1 MKKKRKLKLRKSVV
15 VLFVIGIL
23 LVASFSFKH
32 FSFAYPNN
40 EEKTKK
46 VSVSDI
52 NDYENMQDNLVSR
65 IDFGDKITNI
75 VSIVDDRYISKIFNF
90 KTGEEV
96 TIESILKPDM
106 VDAFFKKVKELLY
119 LKYPKF
125 IASKLE
131 LLNKT
136 NSYYLKENEL
146 IMYFYDYE
154 IEPMVSEELSLHI
167 NYNEIKEYLDITV
180 KLDNTYE
187 NEDGSKIDKN
197 KKIIALTFDD
207 GPGPYTSN
215 LVDILK
221 DNKTSATFFM
231 LGKNINIYKDT
242 VLKVH
247 ESGMEIGYH
256 SYAHKNFKRQKL
268 QEIKEEFN
276 KSNSILKSIT
286 GSTFKLI
293 RPPYGEINNKIK
305 DALDASFILWNIDT
319 MDWRHKNCDYLVNYV
334 LEKTEDGNI
343 ILFHDI
349 HKTSID
355 AIEKLLPEL
364 YVNGYQVVTVSK
376 LAEVT
381 GTNLELHKTYRYF
394 KK

>member
-1 MKKKRKLKLRKSVV
+1 MKKKRKLKLRKGVV
-15 VLFVIGIL
+15 FIFAISIL
-23 LVASFSFKH
+23 LVVSSSFKR
-32 FSFAYPNN
+32 FSFALPTIGREASVKNAGISEY
-40 EEKTKK
+40 
-46 VSVSDI
+46 VSSL
-52 NDYENMQDNLVSR
+52 NNLVSEKNF
-65 IDFGDKITNI
+65 DDKFTNI
-75 VSIVDDRYISKIFNF
+75 VSMEDDRYISKIFNF

-106 VDAFFKKVKELLY
+106 VDAFWDKVKELLY

-131 LLNKT
+131 FHDKT
-136 NSYYLKENEL
+136 NSFYLKENKL
-146 IMYFYDYE
+146 IIYYYDYE
-154 IEPMVSEELSLHI
+154 IEPMVSEELSLHV
-167 NYNEIKEYLDITV
+167 NYNEIKACMDITI
-180 KLDNTYE
+180 KLDKTYE
-187 NEDGSKIDKN
+187 NEDGSRVDKN

-207 GPGPYTSN
+207 GPGTYTSN

-221 DNKTSATFFM
+221 DNKASATFFM

-256 SYAHKNFKRQKL
+256 SYNHKNFKRQKL
-268 QEIKEEFN
+268 EIIKEEFD
-276 KSNSILKSIT
+276 KSNEALKSIT
-286 GSTFKLI
+286 GDTFHLV
-293 RPPYGEINNKIK
+293 RPPYGEINDKIK

-334 LEKTEDGNI
+334 LEKAEDGNI

-349 HKTSID
+349 HKTSVD

-364 YVNGYQVVTVSK
+364 YVNGYQVVTVSN

-381 GTNLELHKTYRYF
+381 GTKLEYHKSYRYF

>member
-15 VLFVIGIL
+15 FLFAISIL
-23 LVASFSFKH
+23 LVASSSFKR
-32 FSFAYPNN
+32 FSFALPTIGRELSVKNDRISEY
-40 EEKTKK
+40 
-46 VSVSDI
+46 VSSL
-52 NDYENMQDNLVSR
+52 NNLVSEKNF
-65 IDFGDKITNI
+65 DDKVTNI
-75 VSIVDDRYISKIFNF
+75 VSMEDDRYISKIFNF

-106 VDAFFKKVKELLY
+106 VDAFWDKVKELLY

-131 LLNKT
+131 LHDKT
-136 NSYYLKENEL
+136 NSFYLKENEL
-146 IMYFYDYE
+146 IIYYYDYE

-167 NYNEIKEYLDITV
+167 NYNEIKACMDITI
-180 KLDNTYE
+180 KLDKTYE
-187 NEDGSKIDKN
+187 NEDGSKVDKN

-207 GPGPYTSN
+207 GPGTYTSN

-256 SYAHKNFKRQKL
+256 SYNHKNFKRQKL
-268 QEIKEEFN
+268 EVIKEEFD
-276 KSNSILKSIT
+276 KSNEALKSIT
-286 GSTFKLI
+286 GDTFHLV
-293 RPPYGEINNKIK
+293 RPPYGEINDKIK
-305 DALDASFILWNIDT
+305 NELDAAFILWDIDT
-319 MDWRHKNCDYLVNYV
+319 MDWKYRNSDYLVNYV
-334 LEKTEDGNI
+334 LDNAEAGDI

-349 HKTSID
+349 HKTSVD

-381 GTNLELHKTYRYF
+381 DTKLEYHKSYRYF

>member
-1 MKKKRKLKLRKSVV
+1 MKKRKLKLRKSVV
-15 VLFVIGIL
+15 FLFAISIL
-23 LVASFSFKH
+23 LVASSSFKR
-32 FSFAYPNN
+32 FSFALPTIGREISVKNDRISEY
-40 EEKTKK
+40 
-46 VSVSDI
+46 VSSL
-52 NDYENMQDNLVSR
+52 NNLVSEKNF
-65 IDFGDKITNI
+65 DNKFTNV
-75 VSIVDDRYISKIFNF
+75 VSMEDDRYISKIFNF

-96 TIESILKPDM
+96 TIEDILKPEM
-106 VDAFFKKVKELLY
+106 VDVFWEKVKELLY

-131 LLNKT
+131 LHDKT
-136 NSYYLKENEL
+136 NSFYLKENEL
-146 IMYFYDYE
+146 IIYYYDYE
-154 IEPMVSEELSLHI
+154 IEPMVSEELSLHV
-167 NYNEIKEYLDITV
+167 NYNEIKNCMNITI
-180 KLDNTYE
+180 KLDKNYE
-187 NEDGSKIDKN
+187 NEDGNKIDKN

-221 DNKTSATFFM
+221 DNKAIATFFM

-256 SYAHKNFKRQKL
+256 SYNHKNFKRQKL
-268 QEIKEEFN
+268 EVIKEEFD
-276 KSNSILKSIT
+276 KSNEVLKNIT
-286 GSTFKLI
+286 GNTFYLI
-293 RPPYGEINNKIK
+293 RPPYGEINDKIK
-305 DALDASFILWNIDT
+305 DTLDASFILWNIDT
-319 MDWRHKNCDYLVNYV
+319 MDWRHKNSDYLVNYV
-334 LEKTEDGNI
+334 LEKAEDGNI

-349 HKTSID
+349 HKTSVD

-376 LAEVT
+376 LAEIT
-381 GTNLELHKTYRYF
+381 GTKLEHHKSYRYF

>member
-1 MKKKRKLKLRKSVV
+1 MKRKRYKIKKKALGFLAIS
-15 VLFVIGIL
+15 LL
-23 LVASFSFKH
+23 LVAISLFKT

-52 NDYENMQDNLVSR
+52 NDYENMQYNLVSR
-65 IDFGDKITNI
+65 IDFDDKITNI
-75 VSIVDDRYISKIFNF
+75 VSIVDDRYISKLFNF

-106 VDAFFKKVKELLY
+106 VDAFWDKVKELLY

-131 LLNKT
+131 FHDKT
-136 NSYYLKENEL
+136 NSFYLKENKL
-146 IMYFYDYE
+146 IIYYYDYE
-154 IEPMVSEELSLHI
+154 IEPMVSEELSLHV
-167 NYNEIKEYLDITV
+167 NYNEIKACMDITI
-180 KLDNTYE
+180 KLDKTYE
-187 NEDGSKIDKN
+187 NEDGSRVDKN

-207 GPGPYTSN
+207 GPGTYTSN

-221 DNKTSATFFM
+221 SNKASATFFM

-256 SYAHKNFKRQKL
+256 SYNHKNFKRQKL
-268 QEIKEEFN
+268 EIIKEEFD
-276 KSNSILKSIT
+276 KSNEALKSIT
-286 GSTFKLI
+286 GDTFHLV
-293 RPPYGEINNKIK
+293 RPPYGEINDKIK

-334 LEKTEDGNI
+334 LEKAEDGNI

-349 HKTSID
+349 HKTSVD

-364 YVNGYQVVTVSK
+364 YVNGYQVVTVSN

-381 GTNLELHKTYRYF
+381 GTKLEYHKSYRYF

>member
-1 MKKKRKLKLRKSVV
+1 MKKKRKLKLRKGVV
-15 VLFVIGIL
+15 FIFAISIL
-23 LVASFSFKH
+23 LVVSSSFKR
-32 FSFAYPNN
+32 FSFALPTIGREASVKNARISEY
-40 EEKTKK
+40 
-46 VSVSDI
+46 VSSL
-52 NDYENMQDNLVSR
+52 NNLVSEKNF
-65 IDFGDKITNI
+65 DDKFTNI
-75 VSIVDDRYISKIFNF
+75 VSMEDDRYISKIFNF

-106 VDAFFKKVKELLY
+106 VDAFWEKVKELLY

-131 LLNKT
+131 PHDKT
-136 NSYYLKENEL
+136 NSFYLKENEL
-146 IMYFYDYE
+146 IIYYYDYE
-154 IEPMVSEELSLHI
+154 IEPMVSEELSLHV
-167 NYNEIKEYLDITV
+167 NYNEIKACMDITI
-180 KLDNTYE
+180 KLDKTYE
-187 NEDGSKIDKN
+187 NEDGSKVDKN

-207 GPGPYTSN
+207 GPGTYTSN
-215 LVDILK
+215 LVDILE
-221 DNKTSATFFM
+221 DNKASATFFM

-256 SYAHKNFKRQKL
+256 SYNHKNFKRQKL
-268 QEIKEEFN
+268 EIIKEEFD

-286 GSTFKLI
+286 GDTFRLI
-293 RPPYGEINNKIK
+293 RPPYGEINDKIK
-305 DALDASFILWNIDT
+305 NELDAAFILWDIDT
-319 MDWRHKNCDYLVNYV
+319 MDWKYRNSDYLVNYV
-334 LEKTEDGNI
+334 LDNAEAGDI

-349 HKTSID
+349 HKTSVD

-381 GTNLELHKTYRYF
+381 DTKLEYYKSYRYF

>member
-1 MKKKRKLKLRKSVV
+1 MKRKRYKIKKKALGFMAISL
-15 VLFVIGIL
+15 L
-23 LVASFSFKH
+23 LVAISLFKT

-65 IDFGDKITNI
+65 IDFDDKITNI
-75 VSIVDDRYISKIFNF
+75 VSIVDDRYISKLFNF

-96 TIESILKPDM
+96 SIESILKNDM

-180 KLDNTYE
+180 K
-187 NEDGSKIDKN
+187 
-197 KKIIALTFDD
+197 
-207 GPGPYTSN
+207 
-215 LVDILK
+215 
-221 DNKTSATFFM
+221 
-231 LGKNINIYKDT
+231 
-242 VLKVH
+242 KVYNN
-247 ESGMEIGYH
+247 GMEIGYH

-293 RPPYGEINNKIK
+293 RPPYGEINEKIK
-305 DALDASFILWNIDT
+305 NSLDASFILWNIDT
-319 MDWRHKNCDYLVNYV
+319 LDWKNKDSDYLTDYV
-334 LEKTEDGNI
+334 LKEVNDGNI

-355 AIEKLLPEL
+355 AI
-364 YVNGYQVVTVSK
+364 N
-376 LAEVT
+376 
-381 GTNLELHKTYRYF
+381 
-394 KK
+394 

>member
-1 MKKKRKLKLRKSVV
+1 MKRKRYKIKKKALGFLAIS
-15 VLFVIGIL
+15 LL
-23 LVASFSFKH
+23 LVAISLFKT

-65 IDFGDKITNI
+65 IDFDDKITNI
-75 VSIVDDRYISKIFNF
+75 VSIVDDRYISKLFNF

-96 TIESILKPDM
+96 SIESILKNDM

-187 NEDGSKIDKN
+187 NEDGNKIDKN
-197 KKIIALTFDD
+197 KKIVALTFDD
-207 GPGPYTSN
+207 GPGGYTSN
-215 LVDILK
+215 LVDTLL
-221 DNKTSATFFM
+221 DNKASATFFM
-231 LGKNINIYKDT
+231 LGKNLNNYKDT
-242 VLKVH
+242 VKKVYNN
-247 ESGMEIGYH
+247 GMEIGYH

-293 RPPYGEINNKIK
+293 RPPYGEINEKIK
-305 DALDASFILWNIDT
+305 NSLDASFILWNIDT
-319 MDWRHKNCDYLVNYV
+319 LDWKNKDSDYLTDYV
-334 LEKTEDGNI
+334 LKEVNDGNI

-355 AIEKLLPEL
+355 AINKLLPLL

-376 LAEVT
+376 LAEIT

>member
-1 MKKKRKLKLRKSVV
+1 MRKKRKLKLRKSVV

-65 IDFGDKITNI
+65 IDFDDKITNI
-75 VSIVDDRYISKIFNF
+75 VSIIDDRYISKIFNF

-187 NEDGSKIDKN
+187 NEDGNKIDKN
-197 KKIIALTFDD
+197 KKIVALTFDD

-256 SYAHKNFKRQKL
+256 SYNHKNFKRQKL
-268 QEIKEEFN
+268 EVIKEEFN

-286 GSTFKLI
+286 GDTFHLI

-334 LEKTEDGNI
+334 LEKAEDGNI

-355 AIEKLLPEL
+355 AINKLLPLL
-364 YVNGYQVVTVSK
+364 YVNGYQVVTVSE

>member
-1 MKKKRKLKLRKSVV
+1 MKKKRKLKLRKGVV
-15 VLFVIGIL
+15 FIFAISIL
-23 LVASFSFKH
+23 LVVSSSFKR
-32 FSFAYPNN
+32 FSFALPTIGREASVKNARISEY
-40 EEKTKK
+40 
-46 VSVSDI
+46 VSSL
-52 NDYENMQDNLVSR
+52 NNLVSEKNF
-65 IDFGDKITNI
+65 DDKFTNI
-75 VSIVDDRYISKIFNF
+75 VSMEDDRYISKIFNF

-106 VDAFFKKVKELLY
+106 VDAFWEKVKELLY

-131 LLNKT
+131 PHDKT
-136 NSYYLKENEL
+136 NSFYLKENEL
-146 IMYFYDYE
+146 IIYYYDYE
-154 IEPMVSEELSLHI
+154 IEPMVSEELSLHV
-167 NYNEIKEYLDITV
+167 NYNEIKACMDITI
-180 KLDNTYE
+180 KLDKTYE
-187 NEDGSKIDKN
+187 NEDGSKVDKN

-207 GPGPYTSN
+207 GPGTYTSN

-221 DNKTSATFFM
+221 DNKASATFFM

-256 SYAHKNFKRQKL
+256 SYNHKNFKRQKL
-268 QEIKEEFN
+268 EIIKEEFD

-286 GSTFKLI
+286 GDTFRLI
-293 RPPYGEINNKIK
+293 RPPYGEINDKIK
-305 DALDASFILWNIDT
+305 NELDAAFILWDIDT
-319 MDWRHKNCDYLVNYV
+319 MDWKYRNSDYLVNYV
-334 LEKTEDGNI
+334 LDNAEAGDI

-349 HKTSID
+349 HKTSVD

-381 GTNLELHKTYRYF
+381 DTKLEYYKSYRYF

>member
-15 VLFVIGIL
+15 FLFAISIL
-23 LVASFSFKH
+23 LVASSSFKR
-32 FSFAYPNN
+32 FSFALPTIGR
-40 EEKTKK
+40 E
-46 VSVSDI
+46 VSVK
-52 NDYENMQDNLVSR
+52 NDRISEYVSSLNNLVSEKNF
-65 IDFGDKITNI
+65 DDKVTNI
-75 VSIVDDRYISKIFNF
+75 VSMEDDRYISKIFNF

-106 VDAFFKKVKELLY
+106 VDAFWDKVKELLY

-131 LLNKT
+131 FHDKT
-136 NSYYLKENEL
+136 NSFYLKENEL
-146 IMYFYDYE
+146 IIYYYDYE
-154 IEPMVSEELSLHI
+154 IEPMVSEELSLHV
-167 NYNEIKEYLDITV
+167 NYNEIKACMDITI
-180 KLDNTYE
+180 KLDKTYE
-187 NEDGSKIDKN
+187 NEDGSRVDKN

-215 LVDILK
+215 LVDTLL

-256 SYAHKNFKRQKL
+256 SYNHKNFKRQKL
-268 QEIKEEFN
+268 EIIKEEFD

-286 GSTFKLI
+286 GDTFRLI
-293 RPPYGEINNKIK
+293 RPPYGEINDKIK
-305 DALDASFILWNIDT
+305 NELDAAFILWDIDT
-319 MDWRHKNCDYLVNYV
+319 MDWKYRNSDYLVNYV
-334 LEKTEDGNI
+334 LDNAEAGDI

-349 HKTSID
+349 HKTSVD

-381 GTNLELHKTYRYF
+381 DTKLEYYKSYRYF

>member
-1 MKKKRKLKLRKSVV
+1 MKKKRKLKLRKNVV
-15 VLFVIGIL
+15 FLFAISIL
-23 LVASFSFKH
+23 LVASSSFKR
-32 FSFAYPNN
+32 FSFALPTIGR
-40 EEKTKK
+40 E
-46 VSVSDI
+46 VSVK
-52 NDYENMQDNLVSR
+52 NDRISEYVSSLSNLVSEKNF
-65 IDFGDKITNI
+65 DDKFTNI
-75 VSIVDDRYISKIFNF
+75 VSMEDDRYISKIFNF

-106 VDAFFKKVKELLY
+106 VDAFWEKVKELLY

-131 LLNKT
+131 LHDKT
-136 NSYYLKENEL
+136 NSFYLKENEL
-146 IMYFYDYE
+146 IIYYYDYE
-154 IEPMVSEELSLHI
+154 IEPMVSEELSLHV
-167 NYNEIKEYLDITV
+167 NYNEIKACMDITI
-180 KLDNTYE
+180 KLDKTYE
-187 NEDGSKIDKN
+187 NEDGSKVDKN
-197 KKIIALTFDD
+197 KRIIALTFDD

-221 DNKTSATFFM
+221 NNKASATFFM

-256 SYAHKNFKRQKL
+256 SYNHKNFKRQRL
-268 QEIKEEFN
+268 EVIKEEFD
-276 KSNSILKSIT
+276 KSNEALKSIT
-286 GSTFKLI
+286 GDTFHLI
-293 RPPYGEINNKIK
+293 RPPYGEINDKIK
-305 DALDASFILWNIDT
+305 DALDVSFILWNIDT
-319 MDWRHKNCDYLVNYV
+319 LDWRHKNCDYLVNYV
-334 LEKTEDGNI
+334 LEKAEDGNI

-349 HKTSID
+349 HKTSVD

-381 GTNLELHKTYRYF
+381 GTKLEYHKSYRYF

>member
-1 MKKKRKLKLRKSVV
+1 MKRKRYKIKKKALGFIAISLLLMAIS
-15 VLFVIGIL
+15 LF
-23 LVASFSFKH
+23 KT

-65 IDFGDKITNI
+65 IDFDDKITNI

-187 NEDGSKIDKN
+187 NEDGNKIDKN
-197 KKIIALTFDD
+197 KKIVALTFDD

-256 SYAHKNFKRQKL
+256 SYNHKNFKRQKL
-268 QEIKEEFN
+268 EVIKEEFN

-286 GSTFKLI
+286 GDKFHLI

-334 LEKTEDGNI
+334 LEKAEDGNI

-355 AIEKLLPEL
+355 AINKLLPLL

>member
-1 MKKKRKLKLRKSVV
+1 MKKKRKLKLRKGVV
-15 VLFVIGIL
+15 FIFAISIL
-23 LVASFSFKH
+23 LVVSSSFKR
-32 FSFAYPNN
+32 FSFALPTIGREASVKNARISEY
-40 EEKTKK
+40 
-46 VSVSDI
+46 VSSL
-52 NDYENMQDNLVSR
+52 NNLVSEKNF
-65 IDFGDKITNI
+65 DDKFTNI
-75 VSIVDDRYISKIFNF
+75 VSMEDDRYISKIFNF

-106 VDAFFKKVKELLY
+106 VDAFWDKVKELLY

-131 LLNKT
+131 FHDKT
-136 NSYYLKENEL
+136 NSFYLKENKL
-146 IMYFYDYE
+146 IIYYYDYE
-154 IEPMVSEELSLHI
+154 IEPMVSEELSLHV
-167 NYNEIKEYLDITV
+167 NYNEIKACMDITI
-180 KLDNTYE
+180 KLDKTYE
-187 NEDGSKIDKN
+187 NEDGSRVDKN

-207 GPGPYTSN
+207 GPGTYTSN

-221 DNKTSATFFM
+221 SNKASATFFM

-256 SYAHKNFKRQKL
+256 SYNHKNFKRQKL
-268 QEIKEEFN
+268 EIIKEEFD
-276 KSNSILKSIT
+276 KSNEALKSIT
-286 GSTFKLI
+286 GDTFHLV
-293 RPPYGEINNKIK
+293 RPPYGEINDKIK
-305 DALDASFILWNIDT
+305 NELEAAFILWDIDT
-319 MDWRHKNCDYLVNYV
+319 MDWKYRNSDYLVNYV
-334 LEKTEDGNI
+334 LDNAEAGDI

-349 HKTSID
+349 HKTSVD

-381 GTNLELHKTYRYF
+381 DTKLEYHKSYRYF

>member
-15 VLFVIGIL
+15 FLFAISIL
-23 LVASFSFKH
+23 LVASSSFKR
-32 FSFAYPNN
+32 FSFALPTIGR
-40 EEKTKK
+40 E
-46 VSVSDI
+46 VSVK
-52 NDYENMQDNLVSR
+52 NDRISEYVSSLNNLVSEKNF
-65 IDFGDKITNI
+65 DDKVTNI
-75 VSIVDDRYISKIFNF
+75 VSMEDDRYISKIFNF

-96 TIESILKPDM
+96 TIEGILKPDM
-106 VDAFFKKVKELLY
+106 VDAFWDKVTELLY

-131 LLNKT
+131 LHDKT
-136 NSYYLKENEL
+136 NSFYLKENEL
-146 IMYFYDYE
+146 IIYYYDYE

-167 NYNEIKEYLDITV
+167 NYNEIKACMDITI
-180 KLDNTYE
+180 KLDKTYE
-187 NEDGSKIDKN
+187 NEDGSKVDKN

-207 GPGPYTSN
+207 GPGTYTSN

-221 DNKTSATFFM
+221 DNKASATFFM

-256 SYAHKNFKRQKL
+256 SYNHKNFKRQKL
-268 QEIKEEFN
+268 EVIKEEID
-276 KSNSILKSIT
+276 KSNETLKSIT
-286 GSTFKLI
+286 GDTFHLV
-293 RPPYGEINNKIK
+293 RPPYGEINDKIK
-305 DALDASFILWNIDT
+305 NELDAAFILWDIDT
-319 MDWRHKNCDYLVNYV
+319 MDWKYRNSDYLVNYV
-334 LEKTEDGNI
+334 LDNAEAGDI

-349 HKTSID
+349 HKTSVD

-381 GTNLELHKTYRYF
+381 DTKLEYHKSYRYF

>member
-1 MKKKRKLKLRKSVV
+1 MKRKRHKIKKKALGFIAISL
-15 VLFVIGIL
+15 L
-23 LVASFSFKH
+23 LVAISLFKT

-65 IDFGDKITNI
+65 IDFDDKITNI

-167 NYNEIKEYLDITV
+167 NYNEIKEYLIV
-180 KLDNTYE
+180 
-187 NEDGSKIDKN
+187 
-197 KKIIALTFDD
+197 ALTFDD

-256 SYAHKNFKRQKL
+256 SYNHKNFKRQKL

-286 GSTFKLI
+286 GDTFHLI

-319 MDWRHKNCDYLVNYV
+319 LDWKNKDSDYLTDYV
-334 LEKTEDGNI
+334 LKEVNDGNI

-355 AIEKLLPEL
+355 AINKLLPLL

>member
-15 VLFVIGIL
+15 FLFAISIL
-23 LVASFSFKH
+23 LVASSSFKR
-32 FSFAYPNN
+32 FSFALPTIGREASVKNARISEY
-40 EEKTKK
+40 
-46 VSVSDI
+46 VSSL
-52 NDYENMQDNLVSR
+52 NNLVSEKNF
-65 IDFGDKITNI
+65 DDKFTNI
-75 VSIVDDRYISKIFNF
+75 VSMEDDRYISKIFNF

-106 VDAFFKKVKELLY
+106 VDAFWEKVKELLY

-131 LLNKT
+131 LHDKT
-136 NSYYLKENEL
+136 NSFYLKENEL
-146 IMYFYDYE
+146 IIYYYDYE
-154 IEPMVSEELSLHI
+154 IEPMVSEELSLHV
-167 NYNEIKEYLDITV
+167 NYNEIKACMNITI
-180 KLDNTYE
+180 KLDKTYE
-187 NEDGSKIDKN
+187 NEDGSRVDKN

-207 GPGPYTSN
+207 GPGTYTSN

-221 DNKTSATFFM
+221 DNKASVTFFM

-256 SYAHKNFKRQKL
+256 SYNHKNFKRQKL
-268 QEIKEEFN
+268 EIIKEEFE
-276 KSNSILKSIT
+276 KSNETLKSIT
-286 GSTFKLI
+286 GDTFHLI
-293 RPPYGEINNKIK
+293 RPPYGEINDKIK
-305 DALDASFILWNIDT
+305 EALDASFILWNIDT

-334 LEKTEDGNI
+334 LEKAEDGNI

-349 HKTSID
+349 HKTSVD

-381 GTNLELHKTYRYF
+381 DTKLEYHKSYRYF